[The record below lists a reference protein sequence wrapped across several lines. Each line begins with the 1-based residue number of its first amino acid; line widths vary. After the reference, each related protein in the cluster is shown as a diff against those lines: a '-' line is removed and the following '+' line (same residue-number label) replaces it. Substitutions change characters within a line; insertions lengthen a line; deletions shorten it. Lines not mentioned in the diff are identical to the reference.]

1 MFPWQLV
8 ACGCSEWVSRDVTN
22 ALPTAGVGN
31 DSKNVHTP
39 RNQEGGGGEFSKK
52 MLKVKRKYRDDWK
65 TGVEGMDCGWK
76 TQHLKFPCNYILI
89 MHMEGIIRSYHG
101 PPPDT

>member
-22 ALPTAGVGN
+22 VLPTAGVGN
-31 DSKNVHTP
+31 DLKSV
-39 RNQEGGGGEFSKK
+39 GGGLHEE
-52 MLKVKRKYRDDWK
+52 KRKYRDDWR
-65 TGVEGMDCGWK
+65 TSVEGKSCGWK
-76 TQHLKFPCNYILI
+76 TQHLKPSCNYILI

-101 PPPDT
+101 PHTDT